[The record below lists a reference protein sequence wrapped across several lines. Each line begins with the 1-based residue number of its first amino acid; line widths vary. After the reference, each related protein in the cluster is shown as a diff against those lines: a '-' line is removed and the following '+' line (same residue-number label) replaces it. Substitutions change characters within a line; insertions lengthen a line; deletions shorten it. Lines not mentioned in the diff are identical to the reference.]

1 MNVTELNTFLSA
13 VLERE
18 LTEFSINDIRSNQYF
33 HGPLNRKTTEE
44 LLNEDGQFLV
54 RESCSQRGQYVLSC
68 RHQSTHLHFIVHEHL
83 PKVGDSIDKI
93 RYSFEGPLHDSV
105 RELISFYFDRNDP
118 ITISSGAIIKY
129 PVNRNKP
136 FETDSL
142 THYFKYKCGSTLND
156 LLEGIDLTK
165 ENYGTLLHIK
175 EELLP
180 TSEVTDYIQKLQTGI
195 SAIKIEANK
204 SVETELLNLN
214 TYSLIGQTG
223 PNALA
228 SHLFR
233 CNLAFIGID
242 LDDKTTHDQSGLF
255 SSGIELLCLPIGKQI
270 RRDIIIRHECIK
282 YFVVTTILKAN
293 DLEHSSCVILTKWIL
308 VAIELIA
315 SFGDYFGFGAIMAGL
330 CHGKICKQTK
340 LWNQLSLDHPR
351 DAFIFETTLKPQFI
365 SLIKGSEPST
375 SNITFPFV
383 IELCHLI
390 ECNYIMNSKLFPL
403 YEDFSISSIIDAE
416 ADHHSSLG
424 LENFSLDD
432 ILSQINISTKIIDKL
447 EQFETNARLIADGFF
462 FKEPQLER
470 LFQSGF
476 HLRFLFEDENI
487 DIDQLNHEMFQ
498 RLEAQLI
505 VPQ

>member
-1 MNVTELNTFLSA
+1 M
-13 VLERE
+13 
-18 LTEFSINDIRSNQYF
+18 
-33 HGPLNRKTTEE
+33 
-44 LLNEDGQFLV
+44 
-54 RESCSQRGQYVLSC
+54 
-68 RHQSTHLHFIVHEHL
+68 
-83 PKVGDSIDKI
+83 
-93 RYSFEGPLHDSV
+93 
-105 RELISFYFDRNDP
+105 
-118 ITISSGAIIKY
+118 
-129 PVNRNKP
+129 
-136 FETDSL
+136 
-142 THYFKYKCGSTLND
+142 
-156 LLEGIDLTK
+156 
-165 ENYGTLLHIK
+165 
-175 EELLP
+175 
-180 TSEVTDYIQKLQTGI
+180 
-195 SAIKIEANK
+195 
-204 SVETELLNLN
+204 
-214 TYSLIGQTG
+214 
-223 PNALA
+223 
-228 SHLFR
+228 
-233 CNLAFIGID
+233 
-242 LDDKTTHDQSGLF
+242 
-255 SSGIELLCLPIGKQI
+255 
-270 RRDIIIRHECIK
+270 
-282 YFVVTTILKAN
+282 
-293 DLEHSSCVILTKWIL
+293 
-308 VAIELIA
+308 AIELIA